1 MNRRTFV
8 SATAAAFAA
17 SQQVSYSQE
26 PKYRVGILGTDNS
39 HSGAF
44 SKLIN
49 VDKKIPNVEVVA
61 MYGMDDARSKEMAE
75 KGNVKTIVDHPEQ
88 MMDLINVAIVD
99 IRHGGLHRDLAMP
112 FIEKGMP
119 IFVDK
124 PFALNT
130 ADAYEMLYAAQDSGS
145 YLSSFSTVRWGDEVK
160 ACLDKLPELDPIIT
174 GSASG
179 PGSAESE
186 YGGFGFYGIHTIELI
201 KHTIATDRV
210 THVSALQEGSR
221 VTGTLITSSGKT
233 FSLNIAE
240 GISGFRLNVVGKGQ
254 NYQLKT
260 GGSYE
265 NGLKVFF
272 EGLENKKPPLKFE
285 QIFEP
290 VAIIE
295 AMETSMKA
303 DGAKIEVKCFC

>member
-1 MNRRTFV
+1 MKRRTFLST
-8 SATAAAFAA
+8 SAAILA
-17 SQQVSYSQE
+17 SQQISYSQE
-26 PKYRVGILGTDNS
+26 PKFRVGILGTDNS

-44 SKLIN
+44 AKIIN
-49 VDKKIPNVEVVA
+49 VDKKFPGVEVVA
-61 MYGMDDARSKEMAE
+61 MFGHDDARNKEMAA
-75 KGNVKTIVDHPEQ
+75 KGNVKTIVERPEQ
-88 MMDLINVAIVD
+88 MLDMINVAIID
-99 IRHGGLHRDLAMP
+99 TRHGDRHKDLAMP

-119 IFVDK
+119 TFVDK
-124 PFALNT
+124 PFALKT
-130 ADAYEMLYAAQDSGS
+130 DDAYEMLYAAQDTGA

-160 ACLDKLPELDPIIT
+160 ACLDKLPELEPVIT

-201 KHTIATDRV
+201 THTIADRV
-210 THVSALQEGSR
+210 THVSAMREGTS
-221 VTGTLITSSGKT
+221 VTGTLITESGKT

-240 GISGFRLNVVGKGQ
+240 GISGFRLHVVGKNE

-265 NGLKVFF
+265 NGLRVFF
-272 EGLENKKPPLKFE
+272 DGIKKNEMPLPFDLL
-285 QIFEP
+285 FEP

-295 AMETSMKA
+295 AMETSMTA
-303 DGAKIEVKCFC
+303 DGERIEVKCFC